1 MVTDVVKEGWYE
13 DPAGRHQYR
22 WFSAGTPTD
31 LVRDGTGTSR
41 DPLSITDPSVYQT
54 MTLGRPP
61 DDGPL
66 LRPAQ
71 PEHAQ
76 PFLDR
81 YAVYSSTR
89 AHPIDLQDWQ
99 PRRSATEIIA
109 IWLLIFAGIFLPVTG
124 APPIAWPAPWVLALL
139 IGIAGPRLRRRRAR
153 RR

>member
-1 MVTDVVKEGWYE
+1 MTDVVKEGWYE
-13 DPAGRHQYR
+13 DPARRHEYR

-31 LVRDGTGTSR
+31 LVRDGAGTSR
-41 DPLSITDPSVYQT
+41 DPLSITDLSGYQA
-54 MTLGRPP
+54 MELGRPP

-76 PFLDR
+76 PVLDR

-99 PRRSATEIIA
+99 PRRSATEVTA
-109 IWLLIFAGIFLPVTG
+109 IWVLFLAGPVLPFVG
-124 APPIAWPAPWVLALL
+124 APLIAWLAAWMLAAL
-139 IGIAGPRLRRRRAR
+139 IGIGVPWRRRRR
-153 RR
+153 R